1 MLAALL
7 DSSPDPYSFPN
18 PKPHHYQ
25 LYVIDPLDPASATKL
40 DDLGT
45 STASVPPQ
53 PMYGFS
59 YSANRAA
66 HTWSYNG
73 ASTVMYVNGGKV
85 WTSDLRAGKSHA
97 PRQTSA
103 TNDACGISPYSS
115 LLQVSADGHDMWLLV
130 EPCLA
135 SGAPMFV
142 RSTMSA
148 SDAPVS
154 TLPDTLP
161 IAGLDDGAKNAVGF
175 LVRDRQGL
183 AFYSTD
189 MVRLGNVAGAAGLT
203 APSNGVRD
211 YAGGQSSYGRFG
223 NGLRRMTW
231 TSSGATLE
239 APIYTF
245 NDRPGG
251 SVSPGWISDV
261 GEMFFS
267 DGNTLLR
274 LTSGGAP
281 QPLAALPG
289 TAIGLLSLTDERV
302 VIQQADRSPGQVLA
316 VSTIPKTGGSVTLL
330 ASTGA
335 LAIGTTANSVVYSQ
349 GGATHIARADG
360 SGDQVIPGGGTVYQR
375 QHVADRRYLEGLSAC
390 VPDAQAGTSCSNGS
404 FAERVLAT
412 QARIDVGRISH
423 ATTYLHAALFGGG
436 GYGVVL
442 TTTGVPEWLTYFTA
456 QDASGHAVNT
466 QDLYVWTPGTANSL
480 ARITTNIP

>member
-7 DSSPDPYSFPN
+7 DSSPDSYSFPN
-18 PKPHHYQ
+18 PKPHHYR
-25 LYVIDPLDPASATKL
+25 LYVIDPLDPASATQL

-45 STASVPPQ
+45 STAPVPPL
-53 PMYGFS
+53 PMYGFN
-59 YSANRAA
+59 YSADRAT

-73 ASTVMYVNGGKV
+73 ASTLMYVNGGKV
-85 WTSDLRAGKSHA
+85 WAVDLRVGMSHV
-97 PRQTSA
+97 PRQASA
-103 TNDACGISPYSS
+103 TKDACGVSPYSS
-115 LLQVSADGHDMWLLV
+115 LLQVSADGRDMWLLV
-130 EPCLA
+130 EPC
-135 SGAPMFV
+135 SSPGAPMFV

-203 APSNGVRD
+203 PPSNGVRD

-223 NGLRRMTW
+223 NSLRRMTW
-231 TSSGATLE
+231 TSSGASLE

-245 NDRPGG
+245 SDTPGG

-261 GEMFFS
+261 DEMFFS
-267 DGNTLLR
+267 DGVTLLK

-281 QPLAALPG
+281 QPLVTLAG
-289 TAIGLLSLTDERV
+289 TAIGLLYLTNNRV
-302 VIQQADRSPGQVLA
+302 VIQQGDRSPGQVLA
-316 VSTIPKTGGSVTLL
+316 VSTILKAGGAVTAL

-335 LAIGTTANSVVYSQ
+335 VAIGTTADSVLYSQ
-349 GGATHIARADG
+349 GRATHLARADG
-360 SGDQVIPGGGTVYQR
+360 SGDQVIVGAGTVYQR
-375 QHVADRRYLEGLSAC
+375 QHLADRRYLEGLTAC
-390 VPDAQAGTSCSNGS
+390 VPDVPAETACSNGT
-404 FAERVLAT
+404 FVERALAT
-412 QARIDVGRISH
+412 QASIDVGRLTH
-423 ATTYLHAALFGGG
+423 ATTYLHAALLGGG

-442 TTTGVPEWLTYFTA
+442 TTTGVPQWLTYFTA
-456 QDASGHAVNT
+456 QDAGGHSVNT